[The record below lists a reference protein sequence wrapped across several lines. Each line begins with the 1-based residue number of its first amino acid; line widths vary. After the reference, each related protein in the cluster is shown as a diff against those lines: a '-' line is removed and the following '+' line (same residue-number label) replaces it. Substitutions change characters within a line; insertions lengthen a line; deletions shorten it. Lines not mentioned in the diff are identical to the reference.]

1 MPSTIRIGTR
11 QSPLALWQA
20 EHVAGMLQAQ
30 GFSVELVRITTS
42 GDVLK
47 GSLSQSGGVGLFT
60 KEIQRALIEERCDVA
75 VHSLKD
81 LPTEPIAGL
90 CLSAVPEREDPSDC
104 LLIRD
109 QKDLD
114 ALPEGSVVGTGS
126 PRRRAQLLQV
136 RPDLNLTEIR
146 GNVDTRLKKL
156 AAGDYDAI
164 VLAYAG
170 LHRLGLDQAISQKLP
185 LSLMIPAVGQAA
197 LGLETRQDDSAT
209 IEAIRTLDHPET
221 HWSVYSEREILRR
234 LHAGCLAPVAA
245 HARRVDDRFEMQCR
259 VFSSDF
265 ARRIDAHHSVAA
277 PRDCSLH
284 QELAEQLVQGIMD
297 QLHSFCAEELIHD
310 TRRD

>member
-60 KEIQRALIEERCDVA
+60 KEIQRALLEDRCDVA

-81 LPTEPIAGL
+81 LPTEPIEGL

-104 LLIRD
+104 LITRD
-109 QKDLD
+109 GGDLD
-114 ALPEGSVVGTGS
+114 ALPSGSVVGTGS
-126 PRRRAQLLQV
+126 PRRRAQLVQN
-136 RPDLNLTEIR
+136 RPDLNLSEIR

-170 LHRLGLDQAISQKLP
+170 LHRLGLDHVISQKLP
-185 LSLMIPAVGQAA
+185 MSLMIPAVGQAA
-197 LGLETRQDDSAT
+197 LGLETRQDDATT

-221 HWSVYSEREILRR
+221 HWSVYSEREVLRR
-234 LHAGCLAPVAA
+234 LRAGCLAPVAA
-245 HARRVDDRFEMQCR
+245 HARRIEDRFEMQCR

-265 ARRIDAHHSVAA
+265 ARSVYADHSIPV
-277 PRDCSLH
+277 PGNSPLH
-284 QELAEQLVQGIMD
+284 QELAERLVQGMMD
-297 QLHSFCAEELIHD
+297 QLHAQRAEELIED
-310 TRRD
+310 TRRP